1 MAGRIAARTGAA
13 LVAAGLLAALAGAP
27 LVELARVASERGRRA
42 AFDVLGS
49 AQNLGA
55 LRNTLIVG
63 CVVTA
68 VAVVCGATA
77 ALAVEPRAPRERR
90 LLRLAVAAPLLIP
103 EFVLGF
109 SCSQAY
115 GPAGFTDRYAHVQ
128 LPGLLGPTGIIVAL
142 SAHALPLAYLVVAA
156 GLATRPVGQLERAA
170 RASGAGGVTVL
181 RTVTLPLLRTPLFAA
196 AALVFVTCVNS
207 FAIPE
212 VLGTPAGYSTMSTLV
227 YDDLNLSADP
237 DAFRQVA
244 AVALTMAAL
253 VLVVVGAADLV
264 LGGLPAAEVGGRLA
278 PTPSAVAHRSRAGTW
293 TPRVL
298 VTALTLFAAAIPLVV
313 LAADAITRAPG
324 LSPTPSHWTLGNFSA
339 AMAGE
344 TVPALA
350 RSLALAAVAAV
361 LIPTMSLVV
370 VATGRRVRGPL
381 GTAVTLAYAIPG
393 SALAVGVLIAYG
405 RWFVGSALIILIA
418 YVGKLWAVGHR
429 PVAAAAA
436 RLDPALTRAARA
448 SGAGPFAAWR
458 AATLPGLTPALAAG
472 GALVLIFASHELTMS
487 SILYG
492 PGTQTLAV
500 VVLNQQQLGQ
510 TGPTSALALVLGVPP
525 LLAGLA
531 LARGRR
537 ASAAT
542 DAMPTRPTPAAVPVR
557 AGVA

>member
-1 MAGRIAARTGAA
+1 MAGRTAVRAGAA

-27 LVELARVASERGRRA
+27 LVELARIAAERGWRA
-42 AFDVLGS
+42 AFDALGS

-63 CVVTA
+63 CAVTA
-68 VAVVCGATA
+68 VAVACGAAA
-77 ALAVEPRAPRERR
+77 ALAVERRPLRERR
-90 LLRLAVAAPLLIP
+90 LLRLAVAAPLLTP

-109 SCSQAY
+109 SWSRAY
-115 GPAGFTDRYAHVQ
+115 GPAGFTDRYLHVQ

-156 GLATRPVGQLERAA
+156 SLATRPVGQLERAA
-170 RASGAGGVTVL
+170 HASGAGTLTVL
-181 RTVTLPLLRTPLFAA
+181 RTITLPLLRTPLLAA

-212 VLGTPAGYSTMSTLV
+212 VLGTPAGFSTMSTLV

-237 DAFRQVA
+237 DAFRQLA

-253 VLVVVGAADLV
+253 VLVVIGAADVV
-264 LGGLPAAEVGGRLA
+264 LGGPQTAEAAGRVTS
-278 PTPSAVAHRSRAGTW
+278 TPSAVARRSRTATW

-298 VTALTLFAAAIPLVV
+298 VTAFALFAAAIPLVV

-324 LSPTPSHWTLGNFSA
+324 LSPAPSHWTLANFSA

-350 RSLALAAVAAV
+350 RSLALAAAAAV
-361 LIPTMSLVV
+361 LIPAMSLAV
-370 VATGRRVRGPL
+370 VATGPRVRGPL

-418 YVGKLWAVGHR
+418 YAGKLWALGHR

-448 SGAGPFAAWR
+448 SGAGPLTAWR
-458 AATLPGLTPALAAG
+458 AATLPGLAPALAAG

-510 TGPTSALALVLGVPP
+510 TGPTSALALVLGIPP

-531 LARGRR
+531 LAHGHRT
-537 ASAAT
+537 AAAA
-542 DAMPTRPTPAAVPVR
+542 DAMPRRPTTAAIPVT
-557 AGVA
+557 AGTA